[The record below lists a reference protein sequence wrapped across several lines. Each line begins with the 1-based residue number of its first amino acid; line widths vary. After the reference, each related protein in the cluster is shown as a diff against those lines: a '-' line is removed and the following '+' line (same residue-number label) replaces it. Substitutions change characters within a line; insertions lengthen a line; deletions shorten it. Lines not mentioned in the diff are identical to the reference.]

1 MKSHEVYAI
10 RRAALR
16 WSKETVAERA
26 GLNVTYVSLF
36 EDGKYIGKTYENK
49 IKSIL
54 NDGFKELNSMEHY
67 KARILELAMEIRN
80 DTSCTNCKENLYRLS
95 HLVVEA
101 GKLERE
107 ILDCTNISN

>member
-16 WSKETVAERA
+16 LSKETVAERA
-26 GLNVTYVSLF
+26 GLNVAYVTLF
-36 EDGKYIGKTYENK
+36 EDGKSIGKAYENK

-54 NDGFKELNSMEHY
+54 NDGFKELNSVEHY
-67 KARILELAMEIRN
+67 KARILELALEIRN
-80 DTSCTNCKENLYRLS
+80 DTSSKENLYRLS
-95 HLVVEA
+95 HLIVES

-107 ILDCTNISN
+107 LLDNITIAN

>member
-10 RRAALR
+10 RRNALR
-16 WSKETVAERA
+16 WSRETVAERA
-26 GLNVTYVSLF
+26 GLSVGYVVLF
-36 EDGKYIGKTYENK
+36 EDGKSIGKAYENK
-49 IKSIL
+49 IKSVL
-54 NDGFKELNSMEHY
+54 NEGFKELNSSEHY

-80 DTSCTNCKENLYRLS
+80 DTSCKENLYRLS

-107 ILDCTNISN
+107 LLDSITFAN

>member
-16 WSKETVAERA
+16 LSKETVAERA
-26 GLNVTYVSLF
+26 GLNVAYVTLF
-36 EDGKYIGKTYENK
+36 EDGKSIGKAYENK
-49 IKSIL
+49 IKSVL
-54 NDGFKELNSMEHY
+54 NDGFKELNSVEHY
-67 KARILELAMEIRN
+67 KTRILELAMEIRN
-80 DTSCTNCKENLYRLS
+80 DTSSKENLYRLS

-107 ILDCTNISN
+107 ILDNTFTN

>member
-16 WSKETVAERA
+16 WSKETAAERA

-49 IKSIL
+49 IKSVL
-54 NDGFKELNSMEHY
+54 NDGFKELNSIEHY

-80 DTSCTNCKENLYRLS
+80 DTSNSSCKENLYRLS
-95 HLVVEA
+95 HLIVES

-107 ILDCTNISN
+107 ILDSITFPN

>member
-16 WSKETVAERA
+16 WSRETVAERA
-26 GLNVTYVSLF
+26 GLNVGFVTLF
-36 EDGKYIGKTYENK
+36 EDGKSIGKAYENK
-49 IKSIL
+49 IKSVL

-67 KARILELAMEIRN
+67 KARILELAMEIRT
-80 DTSCTNCKENLYRLS
+80 DTSSKENMYRLS

-107 ILDCTNISN
+107 ILDNITFTN

>member
-16 WSKETVAERA
+16 LSKETVAERA
-26 GLNVTYVSLF
+26 GLNVAYVTLF
-36 EDGKYIGKTYENK
+36 EDGKSIGKAYENK
-49 IKSIL
+49 IKTVL
-54 NDGFKELNSMEHY
+54 NNGFKELNSVEHY

-80 DTSCTNCKENLYRLS
+80 DTSDTSSKENLYRLS
-95 HLVVEA
+95 HLIVES

-107 ILDCTNISN
+107 LLDNTFTN